1 MMKQTRIPSDT
12 LNRIALLAGL
22 AFLLSAVEYTI
33 PKPLPFIRLGLANF
47 PILIALT
54 CFSPPQVLLL
64 VVLKIL
70 GQGLIQGTLFS
81 YTFLL
86 SASGSFSSA
95 LVMIFLY
102 RWGGKRISL
111 IGVSIAGALVSNLI
125 QIYLAGFLIA
135 GAAVALIGP
144 PFLIIGLVSSV
155 FLGILA
161 QRFVQTSRWV
171 KNVQHMDG
179 TAE

>member
-1 MMKQTRIPSDT
+1 MMKQTPIPSEK

-33 PKPLPFIRLGLANF
+33 PKPLPFVRLGLANF
-47 PILIALT
+47 PILIALS
-54 CFSPPQVLLL
+54 CFSPSQVLLL

-86 SASGSFSSA
+86 SASGSVSSGII
-95 LVMIFLY
+95 MILLY
-102 RWGGKRISL
+102 KWGGKRISL
-111 IGVSIAGALVSNLI
+111 IGVSIAGALLSNLI

-135 GAAVALIGP
+135 GAAVSLIGP
-144 PFLIIGLVSSV
+144 PFLIIGLVSSI
-155 FLGILA
+155 FLGFLA
-161 QRFVQTSRWV
+161 HRFVLTSTWV
-171 KNVQHMDG
+171 KKVRQEREEMP
-179 TAE
+179 

>member
-1 MMKQTRIPSDT
+1 MKQTQIPSDI

-47 PILIALT
+47 PILIALS
-54 CFSPPQVLLL
+54 CFSPSQVLLL
-64 VVLKIL
+64 ILLKIL

-86 SASGSFSSA
+86 SASGSVSSG
-95 LVMIFLY
+95 VIMILLHK
-102 RWGGKRISL
+102 WGGKQISL
-111 IGVSIAGALVSNLI
+111 IGVSIAGALASNLI
-125 QIYLAGFLIA
+125 QIYLAGYLIA

-144 PFLIIGLVSSV
+144 PFLIIGLVSSIL
-155 FLGILA
+155 LGTLA

-171 KNVQHMDG
+171 KNIQQGGGH
-179 TAE
+179 TE